1 MNKVNFVNMQ
11 SYNSHSSGMSAMDI
25 FNCPLSST
33 PDNVRRS
40 PPETVSLSPVL
51 VPPVESTKVTNET
64 RCPNVSTG
72 DKNDLSTSKSTNPSK
87 GLPANLPFPSKFSM
101 RVETAIESGNVLKV
115 RRQLIADFG
124 MFYIGMC
131 PNPQQGDYKRIAIVI
146 CEKFPELKDSTEC
159 LAFLGKIHF
168 LQTCIRTNV

>member
-1 MNKVNFVNMQ
+1 
-11 SYNSHSSGMSAMDI
+11 
-25 FNCPLSST
+25 
-33 PDNVRRS
+33 
-40 PPETVSLSPVL
+40 
-51 VPPVESTKVTNET
+51 
-64 RCPNVSTG
+64 
-72 DKNDLSTSKSTNPSK
+72 
-87 GLPANLPFPSKFSM
+87 M